1 MGSLIYKKIS
11 LNKLLKKHFNHQAT
25 VRLFDSRIDDNLK
38 GGDIDLLLEFSEKT
52 THLTR
57 KVLRFNTLLQKQLGV
72 QKIDIITLEPNQI
85 PNAIQQQALKTGI
98 ELTKL

>member
-1 MGSLIYKKIS
+1 MKQTTEKQ
-11 LNKLLKKHFNHQAT
+11 FNHQAT
-25 VRLFDSRIDDNLK
+25 VRLFGSRINDSLK
-38 GGDIDLLLEFSEKT
+38 GGDIDLLLEFSAKT

-57 KVLRFNTLLQKQLGV
+57 KVLRFNTLLQKQLGA
-72 QKIDIITLEPNQI
+72 QKIDIITLEPHQT